1 MEIFPDTDYFFG
13 HNWIMTCNV
22 AGSGDVSIH
31 WYFNSTEMEDVWPL
45 NSNRVCINTDR
56 TGPGFVMCKAMNN
69 LGFDIKNISVG
80 MYVSYSIMH

>member
-1 MEIFPDTDYFFG
+1 
-13 HNWIMTCNV
+13 MTCNV

-31 WYFNSTEMEDVWPL
+31 WYFNNTEMEEVWPL

-80 MYVSYSIMH
+80 MYVSYSIMHLIMIMI